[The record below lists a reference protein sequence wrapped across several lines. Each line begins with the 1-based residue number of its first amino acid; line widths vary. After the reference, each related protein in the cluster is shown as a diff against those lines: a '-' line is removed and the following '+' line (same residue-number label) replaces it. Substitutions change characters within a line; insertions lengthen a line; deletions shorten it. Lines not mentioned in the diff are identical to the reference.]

1 MACVYRNK
9 YYRRCQGDTWWWI
22 RYRDASG
29 KDRRE
34 RAAPTKREAQKILA
48 ERVAAVNAGKK
59 LPPQRDGSKLF
70 SEFAAQYQ
78 ETIAERQVWSAS
90 VATAIKHWQQHLG
103 KRCRLREIT
112 PQRVEEFRTKRLKA
126 GVRKSTVNRNVAVL
140 KRLLTVAVDWD
151 LLRENP
157 VRRVKQYREENQRLR
172 FLSHEEAKRL
182 VAACRRSRNPLL
194 APLVVLALN
203 TGARKGE
210 LLGLR
215 WADVSFEA
223 RTLSFP
229 KTKNGE
235 RRDLPLNKAATAT
248 LRSLHRRTGHERHV
262 FNHAGEALK
271 DIRTAWRTEIGI
283 GLAIGAVVTVWLT
296 RGLTEILFQV
306 DRWDPT
312 VLVGVPVILIFTG
325 LLACFIPARRASA
338 VDPSE
343 AMRG

>member
-1 MACVYRNK
+1 MALFRNR
-9 YYRRCQGDTWWWI
+9 YYRRCNGDDRWWI
-22 RYRDASG
+22 RYRGLDG
-29 KDRRE
+29 KDVRE
-34 RAAPTKREAQKILA
+34 RAFTSKRESDKLLA
-48 ERVAAVNAGKK
+48 LRRADIAKGRK
-59 LPPQRDGSKLF
+59 LPPKRDGSKLF
-70 SEFAAQYQ
+70 SEFAKEYM

-112 PQRVEEFRTKRLKA
+112 AQRVEEFRTKRLKA
-126 GVRKSTVNRNVAVL
+126 GVAKSTVNRNVAVL

-151 LLRENP
+151 LLLENP
-157 VRRVKQYREENQRLR
+157 ARRVKQYREENQRLR
-172 FLSHEEAKRL
+172 FLSHEEAGRL

-271 DIRTAWRTEIGI
+271 DIRTAWRTVLKRAEIDDFHFHDTRHCYSSW
-283 GLAIGAVVTVWLT
+283 AVMAGTDLY
-296 RGLTEILFQV
+296 RLQRILGHKSQQMV
-306 DRWDPT
+306 QRYAHLRPKDLR
-312 VLVGVPVILIFTG
+312 
-325 LLACFIPARRASA
+325 
-338 VDPSE
+338 E
-343 AMRG
+343 AMEMVEFEPGE